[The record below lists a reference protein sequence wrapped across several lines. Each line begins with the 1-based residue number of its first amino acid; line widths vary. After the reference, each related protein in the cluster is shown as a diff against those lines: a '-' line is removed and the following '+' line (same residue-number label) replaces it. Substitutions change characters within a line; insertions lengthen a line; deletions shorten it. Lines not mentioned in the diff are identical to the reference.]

1 MKRLT
6 LIFSLIPFTSCSM
19 IEVGNLAPGYTEA
32 FDSVYS
38 FFKNDKTNNQI
49 TKELI
54 KNIPYA
60 SAIMSIG
67 RGQDALMILES
78 KNSSSEYTWVSQDG
92 VYLVFKAGK
101 ITKTSGLDNN
111 LIETVSP
118 EINYEDLLEKKSI
131 SFLQYLSYDKPQ
143 LNNLKVE
150 TTLTLLGQEKVNLF
164 DGTKTMYLVK
174 ETIKNEYLGW
184 EVLNNYWLDENFIIQ
199 KGTQHISPKL
209 PKFFFEITKKPA
221 I

>member
-1 MKRLT
+1 
-6 LIFSLIPFTSCSM
+6 M

-67 RGQDALMILES
+67 KGQDALMILES

-131 SFLQYLSYDKPQ
+131 SFFYCFLYAY
-143 LNNLKVE
+143 V
-150 TTLTLLGQEKVNLF
+150 
-164 DGTKTMYLVK
+164 
-174 ETIKNEYLGW
+174 
-184 EVLNNYWLDENFIIQ
+184 
-199 KGTQHISPKL
+199 
-209 PKFFFEITKKPA
+209 
-221 I
+221 